1 MAKKENVQQVPMFV
15 HAPVVGSRK
24 CARCGRTLTDPASI
38 AAGIGPICAASLGFA
53 TDHAPERNFDDYDP
67 TPLAEGLVL
76 RRGDGGLRTNVPHLC
91 VHHSPTGFE
100 WGFGGSGPADLAL
113 NLCEWW
119 LQRAGYTGKRMKVF
133 DGECF
138 ELAFTWHQEVK
149 WRLIATAP
157 QDGGVLPYT
166 ALQAVFAS
174 LPQEDDD
181 AV

>member
-1 MAKKENVQQVPMFV
+1 
-15 HAPVVGSRK
+15 
-24 CARCGRTLTDPASI
+24 
-38 AAGIGPICAASLGFA
+38 
-53 TDHAPERNFDDYDP
+53 
-67 TPLAEGLVL
+67 
-76 RRGDGGLRTNVPHLC
+76 VPHLC

-138 ELAFTWHQEVK
+138 ELAFAWHQEVK
-149 WRLIATAP
+149 WKLIATAP
-157 QDGGVLPYT
+157 QDGRVLPYT
-166 ALQAVFAS
+166 ALQAVFES
-174 LPQEDDD
+174 LPREDEN